1 MSIRA
6 AEPSDARAIADLFLA
21 ARSEMTYLPRLHSE
35 DETLAFIRD
44 VVVGE
49 LEAWVLEEEG
59 RVIGF
64 AAMSDEMLE
73 HLYVDPAAQGRGVG
87 SELLALAKRRRP
99 AGFRLWVFQKNGAAR
114 RFYERRRFVLV
125 ELTDGAGNEE
135 RVPDAL
141 YEWRPSSHDG

>member
-6 AEPSDARAIADLFLA
+6 VEPSDARAIADLFLA
-21 ARSEMTYLPRLHSE
+21 ARAGMTYLPRLHSE

-114 RFYERRRFVLV
+114 RFYERHHFVPV
-125 ELTDGAGNEE
+125 QLTDGAGNEE
-135 RVPDAL
+135 REPDAL
-141 YEWRPSSHDG
+141 YEWRPSPHNG